1 MTGET
6 TIGELLERAARER
19 PDDVAVAD
27 GDTVLTTV
35 QLRDRAHAA
44 ARALIACG
52 VGKGTAV
59 AIWAPNGWP
68 WMVAALGA
76 HTIGAVVVPIN
87 TRYKG
92 PEAAHVLERSRA
104 RVLVTVDGFLGA
116 RYPAMLRDSGITLPA
131 LETVVIAPCPLA
143 LSERSESKGERRWE
157 DFLAAGDGVA
167 PADLARLA
175 AAVTADDVGD
185 IMFTSGTTG
194 RPKAVPATHAQSL
207 RVFADWGA
215 LVGLRRGDRYL
226 VVAPFFHT
234 FGYKAG
240 WLAALQ
246 VGAVVH
252 PQPQFDVEQ
261 VMARIAAERIT
272 VLPGPPTLY
281 QSLLNHPARAAA
293 DLSSLRLAVTG
304 AACVPVELVRRMR
317 SDLGFDTVLTGY
329 GLTET
334 TGCAT
339 LCRDGDDAETVAN
352 TSGRAMPGIEVA
364 IVDDAGQRLPAG
376 TPGEVVVRGYN
387 VMRGY
392 VDDEAA
398 TAETIDRAG
407 WLHTGDIGVM
417 DERGYLK
424 ITDRKK
430 DMFIVGGFNAYPA
443 EIEAVLVQHPAIGQ
457 VAVVGAPDER
467 LGEIGIAFV
476 VARPGATPS
485 EADLVAWARDRMAN
499 FKVPRRFHVVDA
511 LPLNASGK
519 VLKHELRARAGR

>member
-1 MTGET
+1 M

-27 GDTVLTTV
+27 GDTVLTTTE
-35 QLRDRAHAA
+35 LRDRARDA
-44 ARALIACG
+44 ARALVACG
-52 VGKGTAV
+52 VEKGVAV
-59 AIWAPNGWP
+59 GIWAPNSWA

-116 RYPAMLRDSGITLPA
+116 RYPQMLRDSGTARPA
-131 LETVVIAPCPLA
+131 LETIVVIGAEAPA
-143 LSERSESKGERRWE
+143 GTVSWE
-157 DFLAAGDGVA
+157 DFLAAGARIAPDVITGMAAGVQ
-167 PADLARLA
+167 P
-175 AAVTADDVGD
+175 DDVGD

-207 RVFADWGA
+207 GVFADWGA

-246 VGAVVH
+246 VGATVY

-261 VMARIAAERIT
+261 VMARIDAERIT

-281 QSLLNHPARAAA
+281 QSILNHPSRGSA

-304 AACVPVELVRRMR
+304 AACVPVDLVRRMR

-339 LCRDGDDAETVAN
+339 LCRDGDDAETVAH

-364 IVDDAGQRLPAG
+364 VVDDAGQPVPAG
-376 TPGEVVVRGYN
+376 APGEVVVRGYN

-392 VDDEAA
+392 VDDPAA

-407 WLHTGDIGVM
+407 WLRTGDIGVL
-417 DERGYLK
+417 DERGYLT

-443 EIEAVLVQHPAIGQ
+443 EIEAVLLQHPAIGQ
-457 VAVVGAPDER
+457 VAVVGAPDDR
-467 LGEIGIAFV
+467 LGEVGVAFV
-476 VARPGATPS
+476 VPRPGATPS
-485 EADLVAWARDRMAN
+485 AADLVTWSRERMAN
-499 FKVPRRFHVVDA
+499 FKVPRRFHIVA
-511 LPLNASGK
+511 SLPLNASGK
-519 VLKHELRARAGR
+519 VLKHELRSSMLAPACASPSP

>member
-1 MTGET
+1 MMA
-6 TIGELLERAARER
+6 IGALLERAARER

-27 GDTVLTTV
+27 GDTVLTTA

-44 ARALIACG
+44 ARALVACG

-59 AIWAPNGWP
+59 GIWAPNSWA

-92 PEAAHVLERSRA
+92 VEAAHVLERSRA

-116 RYPAMLRDSGITLPA
+116 SYPTMLRESGVRLPA
-131 LETVVIAPCPLA
+131 LETIVVAPSPFTP
-143 LSERSESKGERRWE
+143 SEARSPESKGPPAGTIAWN
-157 DFLAAGDGVA
+157 DFLAAGERVA
-167 PADLARLA
+167 PDELARLA
-175 AAVTADDVGD
+175 AAVTPDDVGD

-194 RPKAVPATHAQSL
+194 RAKAVPATHAQSL
-207 RVFADWGA
+207 RVFADWGS

-281 QSLLNHPARAAA
+281 QSLLNHPRRAEA

-364 IVDDAGQRLPAG
+364 IALD
-376 TPGEVVVRGYN
+376 GEVLVRGYN

-392 VDDEAA
+392 LDDSEA
-398 TAETIDRAG
+398 TAETIDRDG

-467 LGEIGIAFV
+467 LGEIGVAFV
-476 VARPGATPS
+476 VARPGTAPS
-485 EADLVAWARDRMAN
+485 EADLLAWSRDRMAN
-499 FKVPRRFHVVDA
+499 FKVPRRFEIVDA

-519 VLKHELRARAGR
+519 VLKHELRTRARSRG

>member
-1 MTGET
+1 
-6 TIGELLERAARER
+6 
-19 PDDVAVAD
+19 
-27 GDTVLTTV
+27 
-35 QLRDRAHAA
+35 
-44 ARALIACG
+44 
-52 VGKGTAV
+52 VGT
-59 AIWAPNGWP
+59 
-68 WMVAALGA
+68 
-76 HTIGAVVVPIN
+76 
-87 TRYKG
+87 
-92 PEAAHVLERSRA
+92 ERSRA

-116 RYPAMLRDSGITLPA
+116 RYPQMLRDSGITLPA
-131 LETVVIAPCPLA
+131 LETIVVTGGDAPA
-143 LSERSESKGERRWE
+143 GTVSWN
-157 DFLAAGDGVA
+157 DFLAAGARIA
-167 PADLARLA
+167 PGDVTRMA
-175 AAVTADDVGD
+175 AAVTPDDIGD

-207 RVFADWGA
+207 RVFADWGS

-246 VGAVVH
+246 VGATVH

-281 QSLLNHPARAAA
+281 QSILNHPARAAA

-352 TSGRAMPGIEVA
+352 TSGRAMPGMEVA
-364 IVDDAGQRLPAG
+364 VVDDAGHPLPAG

-387 VMRGY
+387 VMHGY
-392 VDDEAA
+392 VDDAAA
-398 TAETIDRAG
+398 TSETIDRAG
-407 WLHTGDIGVM
+407 WLHTGDIGVL
-417 DERGYLK
+417 DDRGYLK

-443 EIEAVLVQHPAIGQ
+443 EIEAVLVQHPAVGQ

-476 VARPGATPS
+476 VPRPGTTPS
-485 EADLVAWARDRMAN
+485 EADLVAWSRDRMAN
-499 FKVPRRFHVVDA
+499 FKVPRRFHIVDA
-511 LPLNASGK
+511 LPMNASGK
-519 VLKHELRARAGR
+519 VLKHELRARAR